1 MQAQSFIGKISTEGL
16 KLMDEHINGWLE
28 KNDIVPKTINQV
40 FGNERHHHHDMEEP
54 VLVTTIWY

>member
-1 MQAQSFIGKISTEGL
+1 MRAQSFIGKVSMEGL
-16 KLMDEHINGWLE
+16 KLMDEHINQWVE

-40 FGNERHHHHDMEEP
+40 FGNERHHHHDSEEP